1 MSAKMARKPPARISG
16 NPIPSNGTFDRT
28 VHRDSFSDKEPSP
41 RGLRPDT
48 INARAAVSFGPTAKL
63 FLKSRLTQPTRRPNG
78 NGLLIG
84 FGITSER
91 AADISDS
98 TEPSEPGRRRA
109 DGPGQAR
116 RAEPVQ

>member
-16 NPIPSNGTFDRT
+16 NLDRT
-28 VHRDSFSDKEPSP
+28 VHRDRFSDKEPSP

-48 INARAAVSFGPTAKL
+48 INARAAVSFSPTAKL
-63 FLKSRLTQPTRRPNG
+63 FLKARLTQPTRCPNG

-91 AADISDS
+91 AADI
-98 TEPSEPGRRRA
+98 
-109 DGPGQAR
+109 
-116 RAEPVQ
+116 